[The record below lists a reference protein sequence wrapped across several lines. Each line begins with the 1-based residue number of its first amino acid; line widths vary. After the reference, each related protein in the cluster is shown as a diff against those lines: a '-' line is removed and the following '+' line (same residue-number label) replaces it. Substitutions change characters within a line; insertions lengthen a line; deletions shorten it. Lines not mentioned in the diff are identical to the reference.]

1 MIIFPISHY
10 CLSLSTMMRYK
21 KLMLVGPLPPPA
33 TGQSVSFDMLVKGVT
48 DKAIDGYVVN
58 LSRREASSA
67 SRFSWRRA
75 KEMTGVCASFA
86 RGLWRGYD
94 NVYITIAQSAAGF
107 VRDCIMVWL
116 ARLFS
121 AHIVVHLKGGNYGGF
136 YHSQGFLMRFLVR
149 KTLLQVDVIL
159 VLGEGL
165 RQMYDFEPALRDKI
179 YVVPNGLPIEFEGL
193 SKSLP
198 APGKAINILYL
209 SNLIESK
216 GIFDLLAAIRQLKHQ
231 YGISISAVFAGK
243 FLASSDDQL
252 VSSAD
257 DLESRFF
264 SLRKE
269 YQIEDSVQYVGE
281 VSGDAKWQLLKNSH
295 FFVLPTNYVNEGQ
308 PVSIIEA
315 MAYGCPVISTH
326 FRAIPDLVVDGETG
340 VLIEYGDVDKMSLRL
355 FELATDPKRYQAMSQ
370 AAMRRYQS
378 HFTMQAHLDRILPR
392 LVGAEEG

>member
-1 MIIFPISHY
+1 MHNKV
-10 CLSLSTMMRYK
+10 LSVVMSNK
-21 KLMLVGPLPPPA
+21 KLLLVGPLPPPA
-33 TGQSVSFDMLVKGVT
+33 TGQSVSFDMLVKGVAEKTT
-48 DKAIDGYVVN
+48 DSYVVN
-58 LSRREASSA
+58 LARRGESLP
-67 SRFSWRRA
+67 SRFSWRRVM
-75 KEMTGVCASFA
+75 EMLAVFRSFFG
-86 RGLWRGYD
+86 GLWGGYR
-94 NVYITIAQSAAGF
+94 NIYITIAQSAAGF
-107 VRDCIMVWL
+107 VRDCIMVWS

-136 YHSQGFLMRFLVR
+136 YHSQGPLMRYLVR
-149 KTLLQVDVIL
+149 KTLLQVDTIL
-159 VLGEGL
+159 ILGEGL
-165 RQMYDFEPALRDKI
+165 RQMYDFEPALSDKI
-179 YVVPNGLPIEFEGL
+179 HVIPNGLPIEFEGF

-198 APGKAINILYL
+198 AAGEPINILYL

-216 GIFDLLAAIRQLKHQ
+216 GVFDLLAAIRQLK
-231 YGISISAVFAGK
+231 YGFEVPVSAVFAGK

-252 VSSAD
+252 VSSAE

-264 SLRKE
+264 SLLKE

-281 VSGDAKWQLLKNSH
+281 VSGDEKWQLLKNSH

-355 FELATDPKRYQAMSQ
+355 FELATDPERYQAMSQ
-370 AAMRRYQS
+370 ATIYRYQS
-378 HFTMQAHLDRILPR
+378 YFTMQAHLDRILPK
-392 LVGAEEG
+392 LVGMGG